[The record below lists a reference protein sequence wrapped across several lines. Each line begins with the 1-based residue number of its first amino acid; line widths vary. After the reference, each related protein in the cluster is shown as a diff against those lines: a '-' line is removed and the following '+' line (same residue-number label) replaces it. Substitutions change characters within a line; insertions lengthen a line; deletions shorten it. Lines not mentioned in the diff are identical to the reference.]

1 MSIGVLGRYL
11 AHVHDQVLARP
22 LYLVARVVSG
32 AGGDDRSEGAAVRRE
47 WSMARDP

>member
-22 LYLVARVVSG
+22 LYLVTRVVGPGPAAG
-32 AGGDDRSEGAAVRRE
+32 AGSPPTDRTES
-47 WSMARDP
+47 D